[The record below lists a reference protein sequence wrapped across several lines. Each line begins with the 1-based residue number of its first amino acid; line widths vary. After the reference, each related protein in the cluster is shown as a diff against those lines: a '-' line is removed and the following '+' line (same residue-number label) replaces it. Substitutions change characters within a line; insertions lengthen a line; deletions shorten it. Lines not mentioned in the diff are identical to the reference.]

1 MGKPRR
7 PPKPCAKA
15 GDALRRLI
23 ACSGRE
29 RMDILTPKRRIHMRV
44 FIYACLAAVVI
55 ALCSVI
61 ILNRVQKP
69 VETAFST
76 SGVRI

>member
-1 MGKPRR
+1 
-7 PPKPCAKA
+7 
-15 GDALRRLI
+15 
-23 ACSGRE
+23 
-29 RMDILTPKRRIHMRV
+29 MRV